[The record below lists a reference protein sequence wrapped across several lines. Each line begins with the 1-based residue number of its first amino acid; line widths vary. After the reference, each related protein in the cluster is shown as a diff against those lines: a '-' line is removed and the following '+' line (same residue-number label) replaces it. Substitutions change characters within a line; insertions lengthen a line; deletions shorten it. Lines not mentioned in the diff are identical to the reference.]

1 MPTMTLRSTL
11 TSALAALRMDRGT
24 AVLLGATTALGLAAV
39 LPVAGLMRGLDRGF
53 ETRLK
58 ISTVQGELLG
68 LTWSDPRTPAGTQR
82 QATSVLFG
90 LLVGMAAATL
100 GTGCITL
107 VALVGA
113 RDAVRSSDDGV
124 RRAVGAS
131 RKVIRRAALLEAS
144 VIAATAAGVGTALG
158 ARLGG
163 SAATGWPG
171 GTMPYHPDVPVALV
185 LATGAV
191 VVLTALLPLIFGR
204 QNRLTEPD
212 RAPRQIFGPAVAQFA
227 ASLAVLVTAALLGR
241 YASSVASTGAVG
253 RDARILQLTNASRPA
268 AALGPRYETLIE
280 RLNAA
285 SLTASLTSPGAL
297 AGLGTI
303 AGVTTDCG
311 MCSEGGI
318 PSRFHVFYATHHL
331 VSPDS
336 FQALG
341 IHLVAGRKLRADDRA
356 GAARVAVVNRA
367 LALRHFQYGEAV
379 GRRMLVG
386 DDKEWYTVVGI
397 VDDAPAWGFGSRFQP
412 PFTVYLSILQHP
424 PAAAEL
430 LVVGRATPGS
440 WPGVRQLAEALFT
453 PPAGRI
459 GETSLARLRAREAAP
474 VAWFARWIA
483 VEGWA
488 TMLIACVGMMA
499 VMRIW
504 VRSLL
509 PELGLRRALGATKAS
524 VLLLVLRQ
532 AVSVV
537 AVGVAAGCWFGWSV
551 WNVLPT
557 ILRGAATWDTISLAV
572 AALPLALATLVGAMV
587 PAVSAVRDAPG
598 QLIASAE

>member
-1 MPTMTLRSTL
+1 MPTMTLRSTI
-11 TSALAALRMDRGT
+11 TSALAVLRLDRGT

-39 LPVAGLMRGLDRGF
+39 LPVAGLMGAPDRGF
-53 ETRLK
+53 ETRLE
-58 ISTVQGELLG
+58 ISTVPGGPLG
-68 LTWSDPRTPAGTQR
+68 LPWRDPRTPAGTQR
-82 QATSVLFG
+82 QATTVLFG

-113 RDAVRSSDDGV
+113 RDAVRSSDDEV

-131 RKVIRRAALLEAS
+131 RKVLRRAALLEAS
-144 VIAATAAGVGTALG
+144 VIAAIAAGVGWVFG

-163 SAATGWPG
+163 TAATEWPG
-171 GTMPYHPDVPVALV
+171 ATMPYHPGVSVALV
-185 LATGAV
+185 LATMAV
-191 VVLTALLPLIFGR
+191 VLLTALLPLIFAR
-204 QNRLTEPD
+204 EHRLTEPD

-241 YASSVASTGAVG
+241 YASSVAPAGSLG
-253 RDARILQLTNASRPA
+253 RDAKLLQLTSASRPA
-268 AALGPRYETLIE
+268 ATLGPRYETLIE

-311 MCSEGGI
+311 ACSQGGI

-341 IHLVAGRKLRADDRA
+341 IHLVAGRKLRMDDRA

-367 LALRHFQYGEAV
+367 LALRHFQRGEAV
-379 GRRMLVG
+379 GRMMLVG

-430 LVVGRATPGS
+430 LVGGGEVPVS
-440 WPGVRQLAEALFT
+440 WD
-453 PPAGRI
+453 GRI
-459 GETSLARLRAREAAP
+459 GETSLARLHAREAAP

-488 TMLIACVGMMA
+488 TLLIACVGMMA

-532 AVSVV
+532 AVGVV

-557 ILRGAATWDTISLAV
+557 ILRGAATWDTSALAL
-572 AALPLALATLVGAMV
+572 AALPLALATLVGAIL
-587 PAVSAVRDAPG
+587 PAVSAVRDTPG
-598 QLIASAE
+598 HLIASAG